1 MANGLFFNP
10 ETRSSETPSLRLN
23 RALAVMLLISSVF
36 IGYGYRL
43 AQLQLVQ
50 GHYHRNRA
58 DLNRI
63 RQVPVASE
71 RGNILDRKGR
81 VLAANRLSRSVYL
94 WPREQSPEQWKVTVV
109 QLGSILG
116 LPSKEILKQL
126 EQTGYKSA
134 LPVRIRRDLKTE
146 EFVALEESMT
156 TLPGIEVRAESNR
169 NYPHGN
175 LASHVLGYIGEA
187 TLDELKNNP
196 EYPMGMIVG
205 KMGIERFVNRQLEGV
220 WGGRLVEVDALG
232 QELRELGV
240 RESKAGS
247 PVNLTLDL
255 DLQKAAEQALGN
267 RRGAVVVLDTKTGG
281 VLAMASGP
289 TFDPNMFTRRV
300 TASEWDYLQG
310 QDNPFLNRALQG
322 YPPGSTFKI
331 VTSAAGMESGKFSP
345 NSTLMTSSYIT
356 VGGIQFNEHS
366 GGYGIIGFREALA
379 YSSNTFFYQVGMQA
393 GVEQVAKWAKNLG
406 IGKTTDLN
414 LLGLDGGNN
423 GIVPTE
429 EEKQLLYDEPWY
441 AGDTVSMSIGQGLV
455 LASPLELAV
464 MTASIANGGMRVKP
478 HLLASQ
484 TNTPQTKPEPTG
496 ASPETI
502 KMIQSGLVAV
512 VQQGTARR
520 LNDGSI
526 PLTAGKTGT
535 SEVVG
540 QPSHALY
547 VAYGPVSNPE
557 IAIAVVVENGGYG
570 GVTAVPVAQEIF
582 KTYFKK

>member
-1 MANGLFFNP
+1 MANGLFFQTD
-10 ETRSSETPSLRLN
+10 TRPSEQPGIRFHRT
-23 RALAVMLLISSVF
+23 LAVMLLISSVF

-50 GHYHRNRA
+50 GRYHRYRA
-58 DLNRI
+58 ELNRI
-63 RQVPVASE
+63 RQIPVASE

-94 WPREQSPEQWKVTVV
+94 WPREQTPEQW
-109 QLGSILG
+109 QDSIPRLAALLN
-116 LPSKEILKQL
+116 LPATEILEKL
-126 EQTGYKSA
+126 EQSGYRSA
-134 LPVRIRRDLKTE
+134 LPIRIRRDLKSE
-146 EFVALEESMT
+146 EFVALEESMPM
-156 TLPGIEVRAESNR
+156 LPGVEVRAESNR
-169 NYPHGN
+169 DYPHGS

-187 TLDELKNNP
+187 TLDELKAKP
-196 EYPMGMIVG
+196 EYPMGMVVG
-205 KMGIERFVNRQLEGV
+205 KMGIERFVNDQLEGV

-232 QELRELGV
+232 QELRELGL
-240 RESKAGS
+240 RPSKAGS
-247 PVNLTLDL
+247 AVQLTLDL
-255 DLQKAAEQALGN
+255 DLQKAAERALGN
-267 RRGAVVVLDTKTGG
+267 RRGAVVVLDVKTGG

-289 TFDPNMFTRRV
+289 TFDPNVFTRRV
-300 TASEWDYLQG
+300 TDSEWEYLQS
-310 QDNPFLNRALQG
+310 QENPFLNRALQG

-345 NSTLMTSSYIT
+345 NSTLMTSAYIT

-366 GGYGIIGFREALA
+366 GSYGVIGFREALA

-393 GVEQVAKWAKNLG
+393 GVSQVSKWAKNLG
-406 IGKTTDLN
+406 IGKTTDLS
-414 LLGLDGGNN
+414 LLGLEGGNY
-423 GIVPTE
+423 GMVPTE
-429 EEKQLLYDEPWY
+429 EEKLVLFGEPWY

-484 TNTPQTKPEPTG
+484 TNTPATKPEPTG
-496 ASPETI
+496 AAPETI
-502 KMIQSGLVAV
+502 KAIQSGLVAV

-547 VAYGPVSNPE
+547 VAYGPAVNPE
-557 IAIAVVVENGGYG
+557 IAIAVVVENGGFG
-570 GVTAVPVAQEIF
+570 GVNAVPVAQEIF
-582 KTYFKK
+582 NTFFKK